1 MGRLPS
7 CCQRP
12 VHPYTA
18 GLISSVADTA
28 RPSRPLGIP
37 GVAVGVYDRPPGCA
51 FFDRCRQ
58 RVATCAT
65 DAPPLLEIQHNRY
78 VRCPEW
84 NRTPGVVRP
93 DRELHRLTS
102 EQQPLLQVDGLVAVH
117 KTRAILV
124 TAVDEVSF
132 TAFPGECVALV
143 GESGSGKTT
152 LARCIAGLHA
162 PASGSIKFNGTAL
175 ARTARQ
181 RTRELR
187 RQIQIVFQ
195 NPYDSLNPSH
205 QVEQA
210 VSRPLRLFAGTT
222 GATARAEVEKLLELV
237 RLPARLAKSYPR
249 ELSGGER
256 QRVAIARAL
265 AAGPDLLL
273 CDEITSALD
282 VSVQAA
288 ILDLLIELQHELKL
302 SMLFITHD
310 LGVVASIAD
319 RILVL
324 EAGVVRERGNA
335 DQVLS
340 APSAAY
346 TRNLLDAIPTL
357 PAATESV

>member
-1 MGRLPS
+1 M
-7 CCQRP
+7 
-12 VHPYTA
+12 
-18 GLISSVADTA
+18 
-28 RPSRPLGIP
+28 
-37 GVAVGVYDRPPGCA
+37 
-51 FFDRCRQ
+51 
-58 RVATCAT
+58 
-65 DAPPLLEIQHNRY
+65 
-78 VRCPEW
+78 
-84 NRTPGVVRP
+84 
-93 DRELHRLTS
+93 
-102 EQQPLLQVDGLVAVH
+102 
-117 KTRAILV
+117 
-124 TAVDEVSF
+124 
-132 TAFPGECVALV
+132 
-143 GESGSGKTT
+143 
-152 LARCIAGLHA
+152 
-162 PASGSIKFNGTAL
+162 
-175 ARTARQ
+175 
-181 RTRELR
+181 
-187 RQIQIVFQ
+187 
-195 NPYDSLNPSH
+195 
-205 QVEQA
+205 EQA

-222 GATARAEVEKLLELV
+222 GATARAEVERLLERV

-288 ILDLLIELQHELKL
+288 VLELLMELQHELKL